1 MKFRIVLIFSLLI
14 LATFAWAQDAKN
26 TRLVQFSGMVL
37 DGSDE
42 QLYPVPYT
50 NILVKDKGRGTY
62 SDLRG
67 FFSIVV
73 EKGDVIV
80 FSAIGY
86 KTVEYKIPEDL
97 EDERYSI
104 VQLMTQDAIN
114 LPETV
119 VFPWPSREHFKLEF
133 LAMDV
138 TPELQERAAKNLAN
152 ETLRRMRNDV
162 TVDGN
167 EHADYYL
174 RQQAREYYYI
184 GQQPPM
190 NIFNPV
196 AWKNSSIPGKTET
209 SKGKTTTDLRLPEYL
224 PAPEQYLETIGPQP
238 KRQCGK
244 RQHAERYV
252 GLHGAEVDVQKLVA
266 YKIGGHKDKVDHKEE
281 K

>member
-1 MKFRIVLIFSLLI
+1 MKLRILLI
-14 LATFAWAQDAKN
+14 LSVLIIATSARSQDNKN
-26 TRLVQFSGMVL
+26 KRLVQFSGMVL

-62 SDLRG
+62 SDLKG

-73 EKGDVIV
+73 EKGDVII

-97 EDERYSI
+97 EDDRYSI

-119 VFPWPSREHFKLEF
+119 VFPWPSRDHFKLEF

-162 TVDGN
+162 SVDGN

-196 AWKNSSIPGKTET
+196 AWKKFFDSWKNG
-209 SKGKTTTDLRLPEYL
+209 DF
-224 PAPEQYLETIGPQP
+224 
-238 KRQCGK
+238 KR
-244 RQHAERYV
+244 
-252 GLHGAEVDVQKLVA
+252 
-266 YKIGGHKDKVDHKEE
+266 KDDK
-281 K
+281 

>member
-1 MKFRIVLIFSLLI
+1 MKKLFFVLGIFLMASQVGS
-14 LATFAWAQDAKN
+14 AQKVASN
-26 TRLVQFSGMVL
+26 LVQFSGMVL
-37 DGSDE
+37 DGTNE
-42 QLYPVPYT
+42 QLIPVPYV
-50 NILVKDKGRGTY
+50 NILVKGKGRGTY
-62 SDLRG
+62 SDFKG

-86 KTVEYKIPEDL
+86 KTVEYEISADL
-97 EDERYSI
+97 EDDRYSI

-138 TPELQERAAKNLAN
+138 TPELQERAMRNLAQ
-152 ETLRRMRNDV
+152 ESLERMRKEV
-162 TVDGN
+162 RTDGD

-196 AWKNSSIPGKTET
+196 SWKKFFDAWKNGDFK
-209 SKGKTTTDLRLPEYL
+209 
-224 PAPEQYLETIGPQP
+224 
-238 KRQCGK
+238 
-244 RQHAERYV
+244 
-252 GLHGAEVDVQKLVA
+252 
-266 YKIGGHKDKVDHKEE
+266 KDKNK
-281 K
+281 

>member
-1 MKFRIVLIFSLLI
+1 MRFHILLIVSLLI
-14 LATFAWAQDAKN
+14 ITTSARAQDNKN
-26 TRLVQFSGMVL
+26 NRLVQFSGMVL

-50 NILVKDKGRGTY
+50 NILVKNKGRGTY
-62 SDLRG
+62 SDLKG

-86 KTVEYKIPEDL
+86 KTVEYQIPEDL

-104 VQLMTQDAIN
+104 VQLMTQDTIN

-138 TPELQERAAKNLAN
+138 TPELQERAARNLAN

-162 TVDGN
+162 SVDGN

-196 AWKNSSIPGKTET
+196 AWKKFFDSWKNGDFK
-209 SKGKTTTDLRLPEYL
+209 K
-224 PAPEQYLETIGPQP
+224 
-238 KRQCGK
+238 
-244 RQHAERYV
+244 
-252 GLHGAEVDVQKLVA
+252 
-266 YKIGGHKDKVDHKEE
+266 KDDK
-281 K
+281 

>member
-1 MKFRIVLIFSLLI
+1 MRSFKIVLALFFV
-14 LATFAWAQDAKN
+14 LATVTAWAQEGNDQKE
-26 TRLVQFSGMVL
+26 LVQFSGLVL

-50 NILVKDKGRGTY
+50 NILVQGKSRGTY
-62 SDLRG
+62 SDLKG

-86 KTVEYKIPEDL
+86 KTVEYVIPEDL
-97 EDERYSI
+97 EDDRYSI
-104 VQLMTQDAIN
+104 VQLMTQDVIN

-119 VFPWPSREHFKLEF
+119 IFPWPSRDHFKLEF

-138 TPELQERAAKNLAN
+138 TPELQERAARNLAN

-162 TVDGN
+162 RVDGN
-167 EHADYYL
+167 ENADYYL

-196 AWKNSSIPGKTET
+196 AWKKFFDAWKNGDFKN
-209 SKGKTTTDLRLPEYL
+209 
-224 PAPEQYLETIGPQP
+224 
-238 KRQCGK
+238 
-244 RQHAERYV
+244 
-252 GLHGAEVDVQKLVA
+252 
-266 YKIGGHKDKVDHKEE
+266 EE
-281 K
+281 E

>member
-1 MKFRIVLIFSLLI
+1 MKYLFSACFLLLTSVVALHAQEDERKLI
-14 LATFAWAQDAKN
+14 
-26 TRLVQFSGMVL
+26 QFSGMVL

-62 SDLRG
+62 SDFKG

-86 KTVEYKIPEDL
+86 KTVEFEIPEEL
-97 EDERYSI
+97 TEDRYSI
-104 VQLMTQDAIN
+104 VQLMTQDVIN

-119 VFPWPSREHFKLEF
+119 VFPWPSRDHFKLEF

-138 TPELQERAAKNLAN
+138 TAELQEKAMRNLAN
-152 ETLRRMRNDV
+152 ENLRRMRNEVV
-162 TVDGN
+162 TDGKEN
-167 EHADYYL
+167 ASYYM
-174 RQQAREYYYI
+174 RQQSRQYYYV

-196 AWKNSSIPGKTET
+196 AWSKFFNAWKNGDFK
-209 SKGKTTTDLRLPEYL
+209 KK
-224 PAPEQYLETIGPQP
+224 Q
-238 KRQCGK
+238 
-244 RQHAERYV
+244 
-252 GLHGAEVDVQKLVA
+252 
-266 YKIGGHKDKVDHKEE
+266 
-281 K
+281 

>member
-1 MKFRIVLIFSLLI
+1 MTMTLRIFSILLI
-14 LATFAWAQDAKN
+14 LLGAIAASAQINSDSK
-26 TRLVQFSGMVL
+26 LIQFTGMVL

-86 KTVEYKIPEDL
+86 KTVEYKIPLDL
-97 EDERYSI
+97 KDDRYSI
-104 VQLMTQDAIN
+104 IQLMTQDVIN

-119 VFPWPSREHFKLEF
+119 VFPWPSRDHFKLEF

-138 TPELQERAAKNLAN
+138 TPELQDRAARNLAN
-152 ETLRRMRNDV
+152 DALRRMRNEVV
-162 TVDGN
+162 TDGN
-167 EHADYYL
+167 ENADFYL
-174 RQQAREYYYI
+174 RQQSRQYYHI

-190 NIFNPV
+190 NIFSPV
-196 AWKNSSIPGKTET
+196 AWKQFF
-209 SKGKTTTDLRLPEYL
+209 D
-224 PAPEQYLETIGPQP
+224 AW
-238 KRQCGK
+238 KRGDFK
-244 RQHAERYV
+244 
-252 GLHGAEVDVQKLVA
+252 QK
-266 YKIGGHKDKVDHKEE
+266 D
-281 K
+281 